1 MSNITEPRSPVQKRT
16 TNGRSP
22 SQAPAQAAGDRT
34 LAPSAAPR
42 TGPATTPFTFMRRFA
57 EEMDHLFE
65 DFGMSQGLGVPRLLS
80 RGHELLRREAGVV
93 PGDWSPQVDVLERD
107 GLFIVRA
114 DLPGMSKDDVQIDIR
129 GDVLTIQGE
138 RKYKKEEDR
147 EGGFYSECSYGRF
160 FRAIPLPDDAHAAE
174 ASASFRDGVLE
185 VKMPAPP
192 RQELGA
198 RRLEI
203 RDGA

>member
-1 MSNITEPRSPVQKRT
+1 MSNTTETRPASQKRT

-22 SQAPAQAAGDRT
+22 AQQAPQAAADRT
-34 LAPSAAPR
+34 PAPAPATR
-42 TGPATTPFTFMRRFA
+42 TSLGTTPFAFMRRFT
-57 EEMDHLFE
+57 EEMEHLFE
-65 DFGMSQGLGVPRLLS
+65 DFGMGQGLGVPRLVS
-80 RGHELLRREAGVV
+80 RGRELLRREAGFI

-107 GLFIVRA
+107 GFFIVRA
-114 DLPGMSKDDVQIDIR
+114 DLPGMAKDDVQVDVK
-129 GDVLTIQGE
+129 GDMLTIQGE

-160 FRAIPLPDDAHAAE
+160 YRAIPLPEDAHAEE

-192 RQELGA
+192 REEFRA

-203 RDGA
+203 REDA